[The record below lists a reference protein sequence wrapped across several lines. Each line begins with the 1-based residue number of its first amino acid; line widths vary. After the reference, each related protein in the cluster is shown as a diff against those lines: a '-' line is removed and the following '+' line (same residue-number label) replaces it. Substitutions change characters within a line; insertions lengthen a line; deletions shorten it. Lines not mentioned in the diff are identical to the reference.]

1 MAKVNGKDIIE
12 KLAEKSKGANVKEI
26 NLDIAPN
33 RKVSINKDADVI
45 KNVNVNSNATVEGK
59 GRNNNLL
66 SIKSETP
73 KADTEMTTRGVN
85 TNVSNASEDKLNA
98 DVIKAEVVDNLSLD
112 YVELLAMA
120 HKTREYKMIYA
131 MEVYV
136 NDDFKYEYGL
146 RPILKHKPAVKPKG
160 KPVFYYAVC
169 RHRTGAID
177 FKVVPRTS
185 LINDLVEEENMSEI
199 DIKKLSDK
207 ELDFMA
213 KKIVL
218 KTIINNNGGLK

>member
-1 MAKVNGKDIIE
+1 MAKVNGKDIME
-12 KLAEKSKGANVKEI
+12 KLAEKSKGV
-26 NLDIAPN
+26 
-33 RKVSINKDADVI
+33 
-45 KNVNVNSNATVEGK
+45 
-59 GRNNNLL
+59 NLL
-66 SIKSETP
+66 SIKSEVP
-73 KADTEMTTRGVN
+73 KSDTEMTISGVN
-85 TNVSNASEDKLNA
+85 TNANNVSNASKDKLNDGA
-98 DVIKAEVVDNLSLD
+98 VNIETMDNLSLD

-120 HKTREYKMIYA
+120 HKTRVYKMIYA

-146 RPILKHKPAVKPKG
+146 RPILKHKPAFKPKG

-177 FKVVPRTS
+177 FKVVTRTS

>member
-12 KLAEKSKGANVKEI
+12 KLAEKSNGAKGA
-26 NLDIAPN
+26 
-33 RKVSINKDADVI
+33 
-45 KNVNVNSNATVEGK
+45 

-66 SIKSETP
+66 SIRSEVP
-73 KADTEMTTRGVN
+73 KADTEMTTSGVN
-85 TNVSNASEDKLNA
+85 TNANKVRNASEDTLNDGA
-98 DVIKAEVVDNLSLD
+98 VNIETMDNLSLD

-177 FKVVPRTS
+177 FKVVTRTS

>member
-12 KLAEKSKGANVKEI
+12 KLAEKSKGANV
-26 NLDIAPN
+26 
-33 RKVSINKDADVI
+33 
-45 KNVNVNSNATVEGK
+45 
-59 GRNNNLL
+59 L
-66 SIKSETP
+66 SIKAETP
-73 KADTEMTTRGVN
+73 KADVGRTTSGVN
-85 TNVSNASEDKLNA
+85 TNVDASITANNVINASEDKLNA
-98 DVIKAEVVDNLSLD
+98 DVIKTETMDNLSLD

-185 LINDLVEEENMSEI
+185 LINDLVEEENMNEI

-218 KTIINNNGGLK
+218 KTILNNNGGLK